1 MSMTPPSTVF
11 QLLRSLS
18 TWRVHTFVRYK
29 GSVRKAQIASLL
41 IPPPPPI
48 STARSYSSESK
59 PEDAAA
65 GGAASTEAS
74 TEGASYGPSGSNT
87 NSPLLTKLFPQT
99 SPEVYSRSE
108 EERKDREEEEQE
120 ENERAWQRMKLGF
133 AVFGGCGVAIGLWA
147 LYELGKPQVDE
158 NGQIIVDEFTE
169 RPLVQ
174 QYLQRMWKS
183 MHYYHKL
190 IQEPSRAKLLPDP
203 FQPPYVQQRYTLV
216 LEMNDVLVHPDWTY
230 QTGWRFKKRPGVD
243 HFLAECAKE
252 FEIVLFTAE
261 QGLTVYP
268 IIDAL
273 DPNGYIMYRL
283 VRDATHFVD
292 GHHVKNLD
300 NLNRDLSKVI
310 VVDWDANATKM
321 HPDNT
326 FGISRWLGNDDDGQ
340 LNDLLSFLKLIAQSN
355 VDDVREVLHYYRQ
368 FDDPITQFREN
379 QRKLA
384 EQMEETQRLEQAKAK
399 PMARQWSR
407 NILGR

>member
-1 MSMTPPSTVF
+1 MAPPATVL
-11 QLLRSLS
+11 QMLRTLGTS
-18 TWRVHTFVRYK
+18 RVHTLIRYNGALNNPPPHRTK
-29 GSVRKAQIASLL
+29 FTSAQIPS
-41 IPPPPPI
+41 PPPLN
-48 STARSYSSESK
+48 TARDYSSAAK
-59 PEDAAA
+59 PEGATATTEVAAA
-65 GGAASTEAS
+65 ETAV
-74 TEGASYGPSGSNT
+74 GPT
-87 NSPLLTKLFPQT
+87 VPNSQILTKLFPQT
-99 SPEVYSRSE
+99 SPEMYSSSDQE
-108 EERKDREEEEQE
+108 QERKDREEEDER

-133 AVFGGCGVAIGLWA
+133 AVFGSSGVVVGLWA
-147 LYELGKPQVDE
+147 LYEFGKPQVDA

-169 RPLVQ
+169 KPLVQ

-183 MHYYHKL
+183 MHHYHKL
-190 IQEPSRAKLLPDP
+190 IQEPSRSKLLPDP
-203 FQPPYVQQRYTLV
+203 YKHPYIPHRYTLV

-243 HFLAECAKE
+243 LFLAECAKE
-252 FEIVLFTAE
+252 FEIVVFTAE
-261 QGLTVYP
+261 QGLTVFP
-268 IIDAL
+268 LLDAL

-310 VVDWDANATKM
+310 VIDWDANATKM

-326 FGISRWLGNDDDGQ
+326 FGISRWLGNDDDVQ
-340 LNDLLSFLKLIAQSN
+340 LMDLLSFLKLVAQTD

-368 FDDPITQFREN
+368 FDDPINQFREN

-384 EQMEETQRLEQAKAK
+384 EQMEEAQRMEQAKTK

-407 NILGR
+407 NLLGR